1 MMNKIIA
8 VALFLAIS
16 LTAFAQEAKLTI
28 RVNAPATTP
37 AQDSII
43 PIGNQGIWGFWIY
56 PKSNALKSLGN
67 NVWESTYS
75 FPLNSDLEFKITRGS
90 YFKEALYNGN
100 GQSAQPIKLKI
111 TKDTTI
117 VLNPSNWND
126 IYQRSIV
133 GTVRYHHNFGST
145 YLKSIRNVV
154 VWLPPS
160 YLENTNKKYP
170 VLYAHDGQ
178 NLFDH
183 TNLSGSE
190 WRMDEIADSLMR
202 KGEIEEFIIVAMAN
216 TKDRWIEYNG
226 TPEGENYLKFIVT
239 ELKPFIDKTYRTKTD
254 RANTGIIGSSMGGL
268 ISFYAA
274 YNYPQI
280 FSKAA
285 CLSSGFFFDDGNI
298 MNSIKTDLKPLHNSM
313 VYLDCGGKDLDY
325 DFLPSNQQ
333 VNELLQKDKQMK
345 VLYKE
350 FPEDP
355 HNEVAWSKRL
365 DIPFKF
371 LFPKK

>member
-1 MMNKIIA
+1 MNKITL
-8 VALFLAIS
+8 LFLLFGLS
-16 LTAFAQEAKLTI
+16 LAAFAQESKLTI

-37 AQDSII
+37 AQDSVI

-56 PKSNALKSLGN
+56 PKSKALKSIGN
-67 NVWESTYS
+67 NVWEGTYS
-75 FPLNSDLEFKITRGS
+75 FPTNTDLEFKITRGS
-90 YFKEALYNGN
+90 YFEEALYNSN
-100 GQSAQPIKLKI
+100 GQSAKPVTLKI

-117 VLNPSNWND
+117 ILNPTNWND

-133 GTVRYHHNFGST
+133 GTVRYHHNFAST
-145 YLKSIRNVV
+145 YLRSIRNVV
-154 VWLPPS
+154 VWLPPNYAS
-160 YLENTNKKYP
+160 NPNKKYP
-170 VLYAHDGQ
+170 VLYANDGQ

-202 KGEIEEFIIVAMAN
+202 KGEIEEYIIVGIAN

-226 TPEGENYLKFIVT
+226 TPEGDNYLKFIVT
-239 ELKPFIDKTYRTKTD
+239 ELKPFIDKNYRTKTD
-254 RANTGIIGSSMGGL
+254 RSNTGIIGSSMGGL
-268 ISFYAA
+268 ISFYAI
-274 YNYPQI
+274 YNYPEV

-285 CLSSGFFFDDGNI
+285 CLSSGFYFDDGHLI
-298 MNSIKTDLKPLHNSM
+298 QKIKSDLKPLHNSM
-313 VYLDCGGKDLDY
+313 IYFDCGGKDLDY
-325 DFLPSNQQ
+325 DFLTSNQQ
-333 VNELLQKDKQMK
+333 VKQLLEKNKQIS

-371 LFPKK
+371 LFQKK

>member
-1 MMNKIIA
+1 MNKILVIIM
-8 VALFLAIS
+8 LL
-16 LTAFAQEAKLTI
+16 LTIQVYAQDVNLTI
-28 RVNAPATTP
+28 RVNAPANTP
-37 AQDSII
+37 PQDSIL

-56 PKSNALKSLGN
+56 PKSKALKKVDN
-67 NVWESTYS
+67 NIWEGVYS
-75 FPLNSDLEFKITRGS
+75 FPKNTDLEFKITRGS

-100 GQSAQPIKLKI
+100 GHSAQPIKLKI
-111 TKDTTI
+111 TKDTAV

-133 GTVRYHHNFGST
+133 GTVRYHHNFSST
-145 YLKSIRNVV
+145 YLRNTRNVV

-160 YLENTNKKYP
+160 YEENPKKSYP
-170 VLYAHDGQ
+170 VLYANDGQ

-202 KGEIEEFIIVAMAN
+202 KGEIEEFIIVGIAN

-254 RANTGIIGSSMGGL
+254 KSNTAIIGSSMGGL
-268 ISFYAA
+268 ISFYAL
-274 YNYPQI
+274 YDYPDI

-285 CLSSGFFFDDGNI
+285 CLSSGFFFDDGDI
-298 MNSIKTDLKPLHNSM
+298 MSKIKSDLSPFRNSKI
-313 VYLDCGGKDLDY
+313 YLDCGGKDLDY
-325 DFLPSNQQ
+325 DFLPTNQL
-333 VNELLQKDKQMK
+333 VKELLNNDKQIS
-345 VLYKE
+345 VLYEE

-355 HNEVAWSKRL
+355 HNEVAWSSRL

>member
-1 MMNKIIA
+1 MNKIIA

-16 LTAFAQEAKLTI
+16 LTTIAQEAKLTI

-37 AQDSII
+37 ALDSII

-56 PKSNALKSLGN
+56 PKSKALKSLGN

-133 GTVRYHHNFGST
+133 GNVRYHHNFGST
-145 YLKSIRNVV
+145 FLKSIRNVV

-160 YLENTNKKYP
+160 YLENPNKKYP

-239 ELKPFIDKTYRTKTD
+239 ELKPFIDKTYRTKID
-254 RANTGIIGSSMGGL
+254 RTNTGIIGSSMGGL

-298 MNSIKTDLKPLHNSM
+298 MNSIKTDLKPLQNSM

-333 VNELLQKDKQMK
+333 VNELLQKDKQIK

>member
-1 MMNKIIA
+1 MNKIIA

-75 FPLNSDLEFKITRGS
+75 FPLNRDLEFKITRGS

-333 VNELLQKDKQMK
+333 VNELLQKDKQIK

>member
-1 MMNKIIA
+1 MNKIIA

-28 RVNAPATTP
+28 RVNAPVTTP

-56 PKSNALKSLGN
+56 PKSKALKSLGN